1 MRVLFP
7 SFPLCCQE
15 SVSIQSEEAP
25 SECPVDSTLP
35 TNSLSGSGAIP
46 GLSIL
51 NLWDRWFP
59 IAVGVRNGDA
69 LQRKDGIDCSLRSAE
84 TVPKSSLT
92 VLRPSLA
99 VAQVLRR
106 SGHALPASLA
116 HRALASP
123 RSRLM
128 ASKSERAAHAR
139 SRALQYDAF
148 SYAKLAASDLRPAD
162 ARARPFEAGRRC
174 KTAGAFCGLSV
185 GERRSGRARTA
196 RQQVGSQGVHA
207 GLAIVGRLSG
217 GCPAVVRRLFQR
229 LQQEFAEIDF
239 QPLGGGGNHG
249 GRQPRGESAPE
260 PTRP

>member
-1 MRVLFP
+1 MRKRRLSVLWTP
-7 SFPLCCQE
+7 RYRQIHWRVREHC
-15 SVSIQSEEAP
+15 
-25 SECPVDSTLP
+25 
-35 TNSLSGSGAIP
+35 P

-51 NLWDRWFP
+51 DPWDRWFP

-69 LQRKDGIDCSLRSAE
+69 LQCKDGIDCSLQSAE

-162 ARARPFEAGRRC
+162 ARARLFEAGRRC
-174 KTAGAFCGLSV
+174 KTAGAFCGCLWAKDD
-185 GERRSGRARTA
+185 RAA
-196 RQQVGSQGVHA
+196 QGPPDSTSEVMVST
-207 GLAIVGRLSG
+207 LVWRLSG
-217 GCPAVVRRLFQR
+217 GCRAVVRRLYQR
-229 LQQEFAEIDF
+229 PQKEVAEIDF